1 MSYNSYNYNKNNM
14 TLRYP
19 RNPRTLRTLR
29 IIRIL
34 TYLDYITSL
43 GYFMILNAVL
53 INYTHSLKV
62 SFPTFNKNLAVIS
75 NFDVKRA
82 TDYDKGEL
90 VKLFKAVPMLM
101 FKKQNVNPKEFYEFC
116 KVFDSKSND
125 RVAHPFSHS
134 QVDYVPQVAIRGN
147 CYIKDLYGLKDIT
160 LKYSGAFKNTAVWHQ
175 DIVGV
180 CEHRPPVVSGI
191 YMLKAP
197 PIGGETMF
205 ASMETAYDNIESSLK
220 KELKYYNVVYSNSNT
235 EGGVMNTYYDYTG
248 YNRIDVN
255 PDSVV
260 NMKPPSQSASQGSQG
275 TTIINRE
282 PLVIYS
288 DECKNKKALM
298 LSPFRF
304 AKFDKM
310 SPEDSYDLYRELMS
324 KYILHKD
331 NIVKVEWEMNDLLI
345 FNNRKLIHS
354 SSPSAEYENYERLYY
369 SCFLGTDAPI
379 LRCNSI

>member
-1 MSYNSYNYNKNNM
+1 MFCNSKNNKNNM
-14 TLRYP
+14 TQRSRRSSSP
-19 RNPRTLRTLR
+19 RSLR

-43 GYFMILNAVL
+43 GYFMILSAVL

-75 NFDVKRA
+75 NIDVKRVN
-82 TDYDKGEL
+82 DFDKGEL
-90 VKLFKAVPMLM
+90 AKLFKAVPMLV
-101 FKKQNVNPKEFYEFC
+101 FKNQNLNPKDFYEFC
-116 KVFDSKSND
+116 KVFDSKSNG
-125 RVAHPFSHS
+125 RVVHPFHNS

-160 LKYSGAFKNTAVWHQ
+160 LKYSGPFKNTAVWHQ
-175 DIVGV
+175 DIVGIS
-180 CEHRPPVVSGI
+180 EHRPPVVSGI

-205 ASMETAYDNIESSLK
+205 ASMEAAYDNIESSLK
-220 KELKYYNVVYSNSNT
+220 KELKYFNVVYSNSNT
-235 EGGVMNTYYDYTG
+235 EGGVMNSYYDYTG
-248 YNRIDVN
+248 YNRVDVN
-255 PDSVV
+255 PASAV
-260 NMKPPSQSASQGSQG
+260 NMKPPSQTSGASG

-282 PLVIYS
+282 PLVIYT

-310 SPEDSYDLYRELMS
+310 SRDDSYDLYRELMS

-379 LRCNSI
+379 IRCNAI

>member
-1 MSYNSYNYNKNNM
+1 MKKQGSQQYK
-14 TLRYP
+14 
-19 RNPRTLRTLR
+19 RT
-29 IIRIL
+29 IRIL
-34 TYLDYITSL
+34 TYIDYITSL

-75 NFDVKRA
+75 NFDAKRA
-82 TDYDKGEL
+82 TDYDKSEL

-101 FKKQNVNPKEFYEFC
+101 FKRQNINPKEFYEFC

-125 RVAHPFSHS
+125 RVVHPFSHS
-134 QVDYVPQVAIRGN
+134 QVDYVPQIAIRGN

-220 KELKYYNVVYSNSNT
+220 KELKYYNVVYSNSNAEGGT

-260 NMKPPSQSASQGSQG
+260 NMKPPSQSQGSQSG

-304 AKFDKM
+304 AKFHKM

-354 SSPSAEYENYERLYY
+354 STPSAEYENYERLYY
-369 SCFLGTDAPI
+369 SCFLGTDAPVI
-379 LRCNSI
+379 RCNSI

>member
-1 MSYNSYNYNKNNM
+1 M
-14 TLRYP
+14 RQG
-19 RNPRTLRTLR
+19 TLRTLR
-29 IIRIL
+29 DTHSIRTLRDTRYKRCIRIL

-43 GYFMILNAVL
+43 GYFMILSAVL

-75 NFDVKRA
+75 NIDVKRA

-90 VKLFKAVPMLM
+90 AKLFKAVPMLM
-101 FKKQNVNPKEFYEFC
+101 FKKQNINPKEFYEFC

-125 RVAHPFSHS
+125 KVVHPFSHS
-134 QVDYVPQVAIRGN
+134 QVDYVPQIAIRGN

-160 LKYSGAFKNTAVWHQ
+160 LKYSGPFKNTAVWHQ
-175 DIVGV
+175 DIVGIS
-180 CEHRPPVVSGI
+180 EHRPPVVSGI
-191 YMLKAP
+191 YMLKSP

-205 ASMETAYDNIESSLK
+205 ASMEAAYDNIESSLK

-255 PDSVV
+255 LASAV
-260 NMKPPSQSASQGSQG
+260 NMKPPSQSQASQG

-310 SPEDSYDLYRELMS
+310 SQEDSYDLYRELMS